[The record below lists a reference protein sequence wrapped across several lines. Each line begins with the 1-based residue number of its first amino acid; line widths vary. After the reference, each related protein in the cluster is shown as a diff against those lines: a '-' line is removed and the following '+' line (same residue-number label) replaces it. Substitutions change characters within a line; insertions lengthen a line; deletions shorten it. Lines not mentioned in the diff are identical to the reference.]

1 MSQDQQGLLAAAA
14 AGGAN
19 LSLQE
24 KQDEG
29 THLRRIREIV
39 PPGKMAE
46 RARNGCVSIS
56 NKEIDLIF
64 ERFHDAETIKVALS
78 LLPQIGPPNRKD
90 EGNEDE
96 LSDHGSTN
104 IDFADENN
112 SAKDVCNDFELSDH
126 ESSPKNDTGSNSPK
140 KKKQKTDLFRRK
152 ARASDKE
159 ASCGSAGK
167 KAKDDAAVKKVQ
179 GAVVAGKKQPV
190 TKPPKEQPVTK
201 PPKED
206 TVEEENDEKDG
217 IVEKV
222 LGIFVVDEVIMF
234 HIKWKGYPLKYGNG
248 KDYMEPIEIMET
260 HMGENHLIGKLVVSI
275 HIILLWS
282 SLLFL
287 V

>member
-14 AGGAN
+14 AAGGGAN

-96 LSDHGSTN
+96 LSDHGSTS

-112 SAKDVCNDFELSDH
+112 SAKDECNDYELSDH

-190 TKPPKEQPVTK
+190 TKPPKE
-201 PPKED
+201 D

-260 HMGENHLIGKLVVSI
+260 HMGENHRIGKLVVSI
-275 HIILLWS
+275 HII
-282 SLLFL
+282 
-287 V
+287 